1 MRSAPVS
8 PLRNSSPLEY
18 HVATTSLSY
27 LNDVG
32 SGRCRLPISVF
43 KDLKLRLGSIIEI
56 AVTPEVRLLCTSW
69 PDTCGVL
76 QSNEICLDDAVY
88 VGTRSL
94 DGERIPE
101 MGMCI
106 LSVRALAARVGS
118 SVHAAG
124 ASLQKDGKVTLAM
137 IFGLPLCAQ
146 CIIMP
151 HAALGRKDAII
162 VSSMRPGDVCLASQG
177 TIVVNTP
184 RTAATHATTFV
195 TEPTPACR
203 IGVVTRL
210 IESVVEPVRNV
221 PQCLRCHGVLLLGPP
236 GVGKTFAVQGVQRAV
251 AGWCRVLIYE
261 LSVSSLI
268 VADGPLASLEA
279 VLVGGQA
286 AAVNLVEADPSTF
299 VVVFFV
305 LDEVDA
311 LGRPETHTDAQAAI
325 KRRICQWLDEQSAG
339 RDEGHRFTCCLIAT
353 SNHAS
358 EVDNSLRRG
367 GRFDCEIDVVVTV
380 EDRRVLLSALIAHA
394 LPSSWQVP
402 RDAAAALAKQLSE
415 PLALRTGGYVS
426 ADLVALTAEAL
437 KGGAATD
444 GGAATQL
451 QDLILD
457 RFARAAKVV
466 QPSSLR
472 GATVSLPHLGYDDV
486 VGHEETKRA
495 LRRVLAFCSS
505 DPAIQRRAALFGL
518 SSAGGALL
526 HGPPG
531 NSKTRLI
538 MAVAAA
544 HALPVISLSSA
555 DVYSP
560 YVGDAEAEIR
570 RAFRLARQAAP
581 CVLFLDELDALVTD
595 RSIGSG
601 GGGGDGG
608 GVSVEARVLAT
619 LLTEMDGID
628 GKHGVVVLGATN
640 RLQCIDAALLRKG
653 RFHHL
658 LCVPNPDPA
667 VARLL
672 LRYFSSRCQLVSEE
686 IARQLEEAL
695 REGMSGADI
704 ENLVR
709 EENMRQLRTKII
721 IAEESSK
728 ILL

>member
-1 MRSAPVS
+1 MKSS
-8 PLRNSSPLEY
+8 PSSPLSPPRRSGPLEY
-18 HVATTSLSY
+18 ELASTNLSY

-32 SGRCRLPISVF
+32 SGRCRLPIAVF
-43 KDLKLRLGSIIEI
+43 NDLKLRLGSIVEI
-56 AVTPEVRLLCTSW
+56 AASPDVNLLCSAW
-69 PDTCGVL
+69 PDTSGVL

-88 VGTRSL
+88 VGTRNPEE
-94 DGERIPE
+94 ERISAT
-101 MGMCI
+101 GTCN
-106 LSVRALAARVGS
+106 LSVRAVAARISS
-118 SVHAAG
+118 SVHAAA
-124 ASLQKDGKVTLAM
+124 ASQKDGKVTLAM
-137 IFGLPLCAQ
+137 MLGLPICAQ
-146 CIIMP
+146 CTVMP
-151 HAALGRKDAII
+151 RAALGRKDAIL
-162 VSSMRPGDVCLASQG
+162 VSSVRPGDACLAGQG
-177 TIVVNTP
+177 TIVVNAP
-184 RTAATHATTFV
+184 RASVAQVTTAL
-195 TEPTPACR
+195 TEPPPACR

-268 VADGPLASLEA
+268 VADSPLASLEA
-279 VLVGGQA
+279 VLASGRA
-286 AAVNLVEADPSTF
+286 AAVNLVEADPSAF

-311 LGRPETHTDAQAAI
+311 LGRPETHSDAQAAI
-325 KRRICQWLDEQSAG
+325 KRQICQWLDEQSADG
-339 RDEGHRFTCCLIAT
+339 GKDHRFTCCLIAT

-358 EVDNSLRRG
+358 EVDSSLRRG
-367 GRFDCEIDVVVTV
+367 GRFDCALDVVVTA
-380 EDRRVLLSALIAHA
+380 EDRRVLLTALAAHA
-394 LPSSWQVP
+394 LSSSWKVP

-437 KGGAATD
+437 KGGAETE
-444 GGAATQL
+444 GETQL
-451 QDLILD
+451 LDSILD

-472 GATVSLPHLGYDDV
+472 GATVSLPNLGYNDV

-505 DPAIQRRAALFGL
+505 DPALQRRAALFGL

-595 RSIGSG
+595 RGIGSG
-601 GGGGDGG
+601 GGGGGDG

-667 VARLL
+667 AARLL
-672 LRYFSSRCQLVSEE
+672 LRYFSSRCPLVSEE
-686 IARQLEEAL
+686 RARQLEEEL

-721 IAEESSK
+721 IAEVEK
-728 ILL
+728 AK